1 MQLNK
6 SEDFVSNIPLVMYLP
21 LNAFSCV
28 TFAFC
33 LLVLAADSA
42 VALAVVK
49 ARVCD
54 LRLLVF
60 CSLVY
65 WNSWTCDLYSCCT
78 DMVLAWD
85 HHGAYFG
92 PVSDASF
99 AGSCHSMLLCLS
111 TTTGCQKK
119 GTQCNYY
126 SSAQPAQSFHVPH
139 REYIFAILFLTMQL
153 LAQTA
158 ARQEHRPVAKSTRPY
173 NTRIY
178 KATD

>member
-1 MQLNK
+1 MCHVCTLFACFGCGQCGC
-6 SEDFVSNIPLVMYLP
+6 FG
-21 LNAFSCV
+21 SCEGASLW
-28 TFAFC
+28 FEAAG
-33 LLVLAADSA
+33 LLQ
-42 VALAVVK
+42 
-49 ARVCD
+49 VCT
-54 LRLLVF
+54 
-60 CSLVY
+60 LVY
-65 WNSWTCDLYSCCT
+65 WNPWTCDLYGCCT

-85 HHGAYFG
+85 HPGAYFG

-99 AGSCHSMLLCLS
+99 AGSCHLMLLCLS

-126 SSAQPAQSFHVPH
+126 SSAQPAQSFHVPR